1 MGQTSTS
8 NKAAFLR
15 RRDYVAALTHRD
27 MMRCLA
33 DGSDAHLPA
42 LADANAR
49 LDAACSALLA
59 NGEPV
64 PADSATAFVP
74 PADTAAGVA
83 ARILAA

>member
-1 MGQTSTS
+1 MDGTA
-8 NKAAFLR
+8 NKSAFLR

-27 MMRCLA
+27 AMRCLVEEGRL
-33 DGSDAHLPA
+33 DRLA
-42 LADANAR
+42 LDDANGR

-59 NGEPV
+59 HGEPV
-64 PADSATAFVP
+64 PPDSATAFVA